1 MTIEQLKV
9 MRERV
14 SSLKQFLAIE
24 DKKMKIESD
33 RQLSLSAGFWDDNQR
48 ATSTMKLIKVNEY
61 WLKMYQQ
68 VETSVEDFAVLFDFW
83 KMGDATEE
91 ETKLAFELAVK
102 LIEEAEY
109 KSTLNQPEDLN
120 RELLV

>member
-24 DKKMKIESD
+24 DKMKIEND

-48 ATSTMKLIKVNEY
+48 ATAILKEIKTQEFWVGLFE
-61 WLKMYQQ
+61 KVQ
-68 VETSVEDFAVLFDFW
+68 TAVEDFAVMFDFGKW
-83 KMGDATEE
+83 ERRVKKMPANN
-91 ETKLAFELAVK
+91 
-102 LIEEAEY
+102 LIM
-109 KSTLNQPEDLN
+109 L
-120 RELLV
+120 